1 MACSLLYPFLSQKTE
16 TFDGV
21 TFDYAYT
28 YDSVGRLLTV
38 TKDSTLIEDYVYDT
52 NGTRIYEKN
61 MLRGIAGRSFTYSDE
76 DHLLSAGDTTYQYNF
91 DGFLTTRT
99 QGTDVTTYDYST
111 RGELLSVALPDG
123 RLIEYVHDP
132 LGRRIAKKVDGALV
146 KKYLWQGLTRLLAVY
161 DGSDSLVQRFEYAD
175 GHMPV
180 AMVSGGSTY
189 YFTYDQVGSLRVVAD
204 ASGNVIKKIDYD
216 SFGNIIGDTNPSF
229 EVPFGFASGLHDR
242 DAGLVRFGFRDYD
255 PDVGR
260 WTAKDPILFAGGDT
274 DLYGYCLNNPINL
287 IDPLGLWGIN
297 YSGSLMGIDFSATA
311 YKSNKGWF
319 PSTTTNIGVSTT
331 AFGGGIQITFDTPVE
346 SRTNPCEDVNVSIGM
361 GKYLGGTYNTELSR
375 GSVNLGF
382 GLGLPISFSASIQNF
397 TQGLSNS
404 LQRIFN

>member
-1 MACSLLYPFLSQKTE
+1 M
-16 TFDGV
+16 
-21 TFDYAYT
+21 
-28 YDSVGRLLTV
+28 
-38 TKDSTLIEDYVYDT
+38 
-52 NGTRIYEKN
+52 
-61 MLRGIAGRSFTYSDE
+61 
-76 DHLLSAGDTTYQYNF
+76 
-91 DGFLTTRT
+91 
-99 QGTDVTTYDYST
+99 
-111 RGELLSVALPDG
+111 
-123 RLIEYVHDP
+123 
-132 LGRRIAKKVDGALV
+132 
-146 KKYLWQGLTRLLAVY
+146 LAVY

-175 GHMPV
+175 GRMPV
-180 AMVSGGSTY
+180 AMISGGSTY

-242 DAGLVRFGFRDYD
+242 DTGLVRFGFRDYD

-274 DLYGYCLNNPINL
+274 DLYGYCLNDPVNAV
-287 IDPLGLWGIN
+287 DPLGLWGIN

-311 YKSNKGWF
+311 YNSNKGWF
-319 PSTTTNIGVSTT
+319 PSMTTNIGVSTT

-382 GLGLPISFSASIQNF
+382 GLGLPVSFSSSIQNF
-397 TQGLSNS
+397 AQGLSNS